1 MKTAKTPIKVGK
13 TELTKTPPPVQKD
26 KNVVETSL
34 TPLKLVAKEGNVEEK
49 SSTEVGEKTPVMK
62 KNARRSI
69 KAVDAEATEKDG
81 PENVIKS
88 PQAQKTP
95 IKKAK
100 ALANASPVVEKSSAN
115 EALIPAQTQ
124 VKEETASAKTQ
135 AKEVIPVKTP
145 SKEKTPAP
153 VKTPA
158 KLEVS
163 ASVKTPV
170 KPKEVSTPVKTPA
183 MPKEGA
189 AAVKTLTEEKEA
201 SAENTQG
208 DAKTAK
214 KSIKKGVQ
222 SVQSKENQVPMTES
236 ETSDNVDE
244 VPAKEIATEDS
255 AIDVK
260 AAKALA
266 KKLMWAQKKAQ
277 RKEMKAANAENE
289 ASAKELSAKNTQDGA
304 KKAEKLELVKK
315 GIKFVES
322 KENQLPMTESK
333 TLENVDEVA
342 AKEITT
348 ENSAIDVKAAK
359 ALAKKLKWAQKKA
372 QRKELQAVDSNGVT
386 TNKTAGVNNSI
397 VHDMIKHLGSKQIGL
412 VHRSPQKKHVAAI
425 AEERSVEVRQ
435 KLVSIGKTNE
445 EIDRELPRVSF
456 LCFKFDQ

>member
-1 MKTAKTPIKVGK
+1 
-13 TELTKTPPPVQKD
+13 
-26 KNVVETSL
+26 
-34 TPLKLVAKEGNVEEK
+34 
-49 SSTEVGEKTPVMK
+49 
-62 KNARRSI
+62 
-69 KAVDAEATEKDG
+69 
-81 PENVIKS
+81 
-88 PQAQKTP
+88 
-95 IKKAK
+95 
-100 ALANASPVVEKSSAN
+100 
-115 EALIPAQTQ
+115 
-124 VKEETASAKTQ
+124 
-135 AKEVIPVKTP
+135 
-145 SKEKTPAP
+145 
-153 VKTPA
+153 
-158 KLEVS
+158 
-163 ASVKTPV
+163 
-170 KPKEVSTPVKTPA
+170 
-183 MPKEGA
+183 
-189 AAVKTLTEEKEA
+189 
-201 SAENTQG
+201 
-208 DAKTAK
+208 
-214 KSIKKGVQ
+214 
-222 SVQSKENQVPMTES
+222 MTES

-244 VPAKEIATEDS
+244 VPAKEITEDS

-289 ASAKELSAKNTQDGA
+289 ASAKELSAENTQGGA

-315 GIKFVES
+315 GIQFIES
-322 KENQLPMTESK
+322 KENQVPMTESK

-386 TNKTAGVNNSI
+386 TNKNAGVSNSI

-425 AEERSVEVRQ
+425 AEERCVEVRQ

-445 EIDRELPRVSF
+445 EIDRELPRVGF

>member
-1 MKTAKTPIKVGK
+1 
-13 TELTKTPPPVQKD
+13 
-26 KNVVETSL
+26 
-34 TPLKLVAKEGNVEEK
+34 
-49 SSTEVGEKTPVMK
+49 
-62 KNARRSI
+62 
-69 KAVDAEATEKDG
+69 
-81 PENVIKS
+81 
-88 PQAQKTP
+88 
-95 IKKAK
+95 
-100 ALANASPVVEKSSAN
+100 
-115 EALIPAQTQ
+115 
-124 VKEETASAKTQ
+124 
-135 AKEVIPVKTP
+135 
-145 SKEKTPAP
+145 
-153 VKTPA
+153 
-158 KLEVS
+158 
-163 ASVKTPV
+163 
-170 KPKEVSTPVKTPA
+170 